1 MAWLGQQQQ
10 YSLLWFFYS
19 CVMLHFDL
27 HAFIFNLLFM
37 DNLIC
42 LLKILSMYELSRC
55 IKTLV
60 ADQRMGKIQRGSLNH
75 IS

>member
-1 MAWLGQQQQ
+1 
-10 YSLLWFFYS
+10 
-19 CVMLHFDL
+19 MLHFDL

>member
-1 MAWLGQQQQ
+1 
-10 YSLLWFFYS
+10 
-19 CVMLHFDL
+19 MLHFDL
-27 HAFIFNLLFM
+27 HVLIFNLLLFM

-75 IS
+75 VF

>member
-1 MAWLGQQQQ
+1 
-10 YSLLWFFYS
+10 
-19 CVMLHFDL
+19 
-27 HAFIFNLLFM
+27 M

-60 ADQRMGKIQRGSLNH
+60 ADQRMGEIQRGSLNH
-75 IS
+75 IFSARFFKSHILDGILVELVKLVWFLLKK